1 VTDETLLS
9 IPEVARE
16 LGVTTTIV
24 YRLIES
30 DAIRPARTERRG
42 RQTRRFFRATDVA
55 TLKRQRE
62 GEAEDV

>member
-1 VTDETLLS
+1 MTDESLLS
-9 IPEVARE
+9 VPEVARE

-30 DAIRPARTERRG
+30 EAIRPARTERRG
-42 RQTRRFFRATDVA
+42 QQTRRYFRASDVA
-55 TLKRQRE
+55 ALKRQRE